1 MRSGAAFNA
10 HRRAA
15 PDFPNEKDSGPD
27 PGALGTGAWDRGRC
41 SLLGIESARILLLG
55 PFQQYDLISNAAP
68 QSIAMMARVMWRAL
82 PIDARIRGLLTELG
96 WRWERPPISFLPTD
110 EVTQS
115 MRSEPTF

>member
-68 QSIAMMARVMWRAL
+68 QSIAMMARVMWWAL
-82 PIDARIRGLLTELG
+82 PYRCKKSGVAHQRGRRRSG
-96 WRWERPPISFLPTD
+96 PRSPSSQP
-110 EVTQS
+110 
-115 MRSEPTF
+115 MRSPNR